1 MKNKKC
7 STEEARMFIEYIKQ
21 LDEQQQVGLLKIIQ
35 GASLLYDK
43 NSKKIKSNE
52 LIVAFIYNFLN

>member
-1 MKNKKC
+1 MQNKKC

-35 GASLLYDK
+35 GTRLLCDK
-43 NSKKIKSNE
+43 NSKNKKATN
-52 LIVAFIYNFLN
+52 

>member
-1 MKNKKC
+1 MQNKKC

-35 GASLLYDK
+35 GAKLIFDENTK
-43 NSKKIKSNE
+43 NKKATN
-52 LIVAFIYNFLN
+52 

>member
-1 MKNKKC
+1 MQNKKC

-35 GASLLYDK
+35 GAMLLCDK
-43 NSKKIKSNE
+43 NAKNKKQRINRCFH
-52 LIVAFIYNFLN
+52 L